1 MAAASVLLTLALR
14 PALVSRPPNL
24 PAIARCPPP
33 LLAAS
38 PPPRSPLLN
47 PEVSLGVGVAIL
59 LLLVTNRLF
68 TEDLLNS
75 QSRADLIATA
85 AGVVICLGALSN
97 LDIEPRAAEPVALAG
112 ERVDWVDPAVAPE
125 RRRELA
131 WAAAQL
137 SAVEGSASVL
147 VWGGARTV
155 AAWMGR

>member
-1 MAAASVLLTLALR
+1 MAAASLLLSTLALR

-97 LDIEPRAAEPVALAG
+97 LDIERKIPNRIFSVRTLEQKRPLPG
-112 ERVDWVDPAVAPE
+112 ER
-125 RRRELA
+125 
-131 WAAAQL
+131 
-137 SAVEGSASVL
+137 
-147 VWGGARTV
+147 
-155 AAWMGR
+155 